1 MVSEAQRPES
11 EPAGRRFRR
20 WIGQGSTWGE
30 LAGVAAVVLGAV
42 VVALVLFDRPS
53 GSRGPVASIAPGVAS
68 RLMSL
73 GPQTRIPAS
82 LDLAGSVPGEELVLG
97 EGAGVDLTFRVD
109 VPARALVLEDRA
121 QIHLVQ
127 LYPAAGQ
134 ASGVLEA
141 GQRVR
146 VTASDGGPLVI
157 VDPPGDRRVRLVVFP
172 PEIDPLTVQPTELGR
187 MASQLTVLEVRYEAG
202 WPTGRP

>member
-1 MVSEAQRPES
+1 MVSESQRSES

-30 LAGVAAVVLGAV
+30 LAGVAAVVLGAL

-73 GPQTRIPAS
+73 APRVRIPAS
-82 LDLAGSVPGEELVLG
+82 LDLAGAVPGEELVLT
-97 EGAGVDLTFRVD
+97 EGAGVDLTFRVEA
-109 VPARALVLEDRA
+109 PARALVLEERA
-121 QIHLVQ
+121 GIHLVQ
-127 LYPAAGQ
+127 LYPAAGRF
-134 ASGVLEA
+134 AEVLEA
-141 GQRVR
+141 GQQVR

-157 VDPPGDRRVRLVVFP
+157 TDPPGKRRVRLVLFP
-172 PEIDPLTVQPTELGR
+172 PEVDPLRLQPTELGR
-187 MASQLTVLEVRYEAG
+187 MGSQLTVLEARYEAG
-202 WPTGRP
+202 WRKGRP